1 MTGMKIMT
9 MKNTMT
15 KTSNPKLLTDN
26 RSCVER
32 ALEGME
38 KLVKRYNVTFLPVGG
53 YDQDLEELKRKALK
67 EDRPSNPY
75 EHVPKEAL
83 DIISKP
89 W

>member
-1 MTGMKIMT
+1 MT
-9 MKNTMT
+9 MKKT
-15 KTSNPKLLTDN
+15 KTSNHKLLTDN
-26 RSCVER
+26 RPLYVK

-38 KLVKRYNVTFLPVGG
+38 KLVKQYNVTFLPVGG

-75 EHVPKEAL
+75 ERIPKDAL
-83 DIISKP
+83 DIISRP